1 MLWRDRPEE
10 GSQVRPRL
18 LLTLLLLTH
27 VLQNLTAFETVSSHL
42 WVMAIMAYACHRLPP
57 HRNRAHQAKREAP
70 TLRPAPVALAILAS
84 VGVGAAYYS
93 LVQQPRA
100 VAKSFRALF
109 SDPLDADWMEAYRLL
124 SLATPMGRHERRI
137 YLAEVVMERLFTRD
151 ETQAQGRNHIE
162 SEVDFALAELQASLA
177 ACPTQGRVLHALGQ
191 LNALASYH
199 IEERAPDYLDAAEQA
214 FRQLLEHC
222 PRQVLVRGDL
232 ARLLVYK
239 GHLLEDPGQ
248 FQLALEQAERA
259 VEIEPRLF
267 ASHHLVVEIAA
278 DALEQPETALEKI
291 NRAAAI
297 QESWR
302 RPLMRLLPTGE

>member
-100 VAKSFRALF
+100 VAKSFRELF

-124 SLATPMGRHERRI
+124 SLATPVGRHERRI

-151 ETQAQGRNHIE
+151 ETQAQGR
-162 SEVDFALAELQASLA
+162 S
-177 ACPTQGRVLHALGQ
+177 
-191 LNALASYH
+191 H

-214 FRQLLEHC
+214 FRQLLERC

-239 GHLLEDPGQ
+239 GHLLEDPSQ

-291 NRAAAI
+291 NRAATI